1 MTRARVIASPN
12 LRANGEIADALLSP
26 RVLMREAAKLN
37 SELALCIRPAR
48 IRKLVADF
56 VRHGRTDV
64 DLRTYLLT
72 YADPTGE
79 LACRHVMRELREQ

>member
-37 SELALCIRPAR
+37 VDLDLRLRPAR
-48 IRKLVADF
+48 IRKLVTDF
-56 VRHGRTDV
+56 VRCGRTDV

-79 LACRHVMRELREQ
+79 LACEHVLRELRM